1 MLTVLQQIIT
11 RHNASYCAFFSY
23 KIQNRRSYER
33 KISSNRNMIIVGPF
47 MIAYTYYNSDR
58 NEFFEW

>member
-33 KISSNRNMIIVGPF
+33 KISSNRNMIIVVAF
-47 MIAYTYYNSDR
+47 YDR
-58 NEFFEW
+58 LYLL